1 MASFT
6 LFVEVECKADNE
18 NAYFTYLKQALK
30 TVARSLKRDINSY
43 GGRFREESECKIGQ
57 LVYPD

>member
-43 GGRFREESECKIGQ
+43 GGRFREESECKIG
-57 LVYPD
+57 